1 MNIIYED
8 SKNVKIIK
16 IFQPEVGLLALKVR
30 RLRYLARSR
39 LLGMYILILTPFDPL
54 PVGIF

>member
-16 IFQPEVGLLALKVR
+16 IFQPEVGQLAFKVR
-30 RLRYLARSR
+30 RLSYLERPR
-39 LLGMYILILTPFDPL
+39 LLGMYILILMPFDPL

>member
-1 MNIIYED
+1 MYKD

-16 IFQPEVGLLALKVR
+16 IFQPEVCQMAFKLGYSCLISGVLLNTLNALL
-30 RLRYLARSR
+30 LRP
-39 LLGMYILILTPFDPL
+39 IDPL